1 MCRTIKELSGY
12 GANPH
17 ALATVMLIHRVADSD
32 FLNRLNLQIGLRLRA
47 DLILVINLF
56 LLSKSAIDLISK

>member
-1 MCRTIKELSGY
+1 
-12 GANPH
+12 
-17 ALATVMLIHRVADSD
+17 MLIHRVADSD
-32 FLNRLNLQIGLRLRA
+32 FLNRLNFQIGLRLRA

>member
-1 MCRTIKELSGY
+1 
-12 GANPH
+12 
-17 ALATVMLIHRVADSD
+17 MLIHRVADSG
-32 FLNRLNLQIGLRLRA
+32 FLNRLNLQISLRLRA